1 MSNESIIHATD
12 DTFDQEVLN
21 SDVPVLVDFWA
32 AWCSPCRMIGMIL
45 DDLVE
50 QYDGK
55 LKIVK
60 LDVATHRKTA
70 ERFGVMNIPTLLI
83 FKAGQLH
90 STKVGAVAKPQLVD
104 FINASL

>member
-1 MSNESIIHATD
+1 MASQLITHATD
-12 DTFDQEVLN
+12 DTFDQEVLHA
-21 SDVPVLVDFWA
+21 DIPVLVDFWA
-32 AWCSPCRMIGMIL
+32 AWCGPCKMIAMVL

-50 QYDGK
+50 QYQGK
-55 LKIVK
+55 VK
-60 LDVATHRKTA
+60 VVKVDVATHRKTA